1 MRGRII
7 FYNGNDALAKKQL
20 QVALELDPE
29 NETIKKAVKN
39 IKLTNELKEKA
50 SESFKKGDIQ
60 AAIAQ
65 FQDCLELDELN
76 ITYNSTIYMNIALGL
91 SKQAKNEDA
100 LKMLN
105 KAIQMNPKYAKALV
119 KRGDVNQAL
128 GNHEEALSDF
138 QTAHQLEPKA
148 YDVENKIRHAKVK
161 AKEAG
166 KKDYYKIL
174 GVDSK
179 ATDDEI
185 KKAYRK
191 LALKWHPDRNQGDED
206 EAKKADKMFKD
217 INEAYSVISDPEKR
231 KRFDLGAYDPSDPT
245 GAAGFPGGGFGAGGV
260 DPS

>member
-7 FYNGNDALAKKQL
+7 FYNGNEALAKKQL
-20 QVALELDPE
+20 QVALELDPD

-39 IKLTNELKEKA
+39 IKLSNELKEKA

-119 KRGDVNQAL
+119 KRGDVN
-128 GNHEEALSDF
+128 
-138 QTAHQLEPKA
+138 
-148 YDVENKIRHAKVK
+148 
-161 AKEAG
+161 
-166 KKDYYKIL
+166 
-174 GVDSK
+174 
-179 ATDDEI
+179 
-185 KKAYRK
+185 
-191 LALKWHPDRNQGDED
+191 
-206 EAKKADKMFKD
+206 
-217 INEAYSVISDPEKR
+217 
-231 KRFDLGAYDPSDPT
+231 
-245 GAAGFPGGGFGAGGV
+245 
-260 DPS
+260 